1 MPPMEFNGEFETHIT
16 VRLGQA
22 DEVCALRAWGAK
34 HALKCLHI
42 LLDRGQ
48 CVSQPMLTR
57 RGHGMLSTELAT
69 ATQLSREL
77 GDAGFEVTRIKIE
90 AGPTNRDVPQT
101 DSDAIRVHRNRY
113 FEHHIKLLLD
123 PLTDIKTL
131 TQLAERH
138 FAHLSRNVLRDRES
152 GGQERFVTQR
162 CSSVGRVTA
171 RALLDDLLSELEQSG
186 YRVIDVEEEFVVH
199 DSNGEVDAGW
209 IQDKE

>member
-22 DEVCALRAWGAK
+22 DEVRALRAWGAK
-34 HALKCLHI
+34 HDLKCLHI

-101 DSDAIRVHRNRY
+101 DTDAIRDHRNRY

-138 FAHLSRNVLRDRES
+138 FAHLSRNVLRVSEN

-162 CSSVGRVTA
+162 CYSVGRVAA
-171 RALLDDLLSELEQSG
+171 RQFLDDLLSELEQSG

-199 DSNGEVDAGW
+199 DSNAEVDAGW